1 MSYFGHRF
9 THSKPK
15 SASRDCPKGYHL
27 RSAYTVKSTGK
38 YVPSRCVQSTTV
50 YDESQKQ
57 FRSRLQARSAQ
68 RIRRSITAK
77 QTKPDN
83 VTCPDGMILRKG
95 YVRHFRNT
103 VKSQGYKQ
111 HRRGKTVLVRPR
123 ATNIYVKPGCIQNR
137 GLAGKGVKPGATSI
151 APLRQGELL
160 KHGYS
165 SKIHNTTRRHRS
177 LRSAVKEFGP
187 LGVYRKLNAVAKL
200 STRTAPKSSAL
211 FAKNRDWIRR
221 HYSLKAFQNE

>member
-1 MSYFGHRF
+1 
-9 THSKPK
+9 
-15 SASRDCPKGYHL
+15 
-27 RSAYTVKSTGK
+27 
-38 YVPSRCVQSTTV
+38 
-50 YDESQKQ
+50 
-57 FRSRLQARSAQ
+57 
-68 RIRRSITAK
+68 
-77 QTKPDN
+77 
-83 VTCPDGMILRKG
+83 MILRKG

-123 ATNIYVKPGCIQNR
+123 ATNIYVKPGCIKDR
-137 GLAGKGVKPGATSI
+137 GLAGKGVGPGIKSI

-165 SKIHNTTRRHRS
+165 SAITNNTRRHRS

-211 FAKNRDWIRR
+211 FAKDRDWIRR
-221 HYSLKAFQNE
+221 YYTLNHGK